1 MCRAFRARPGDNE
14 VDARD
19 QRIISKDHVRP
30 CPRRQNGASPI
41 DFLVLNAA
49 DVERFHLGIHTFVWA
64 WEEKVL
70 LG

>member
-1 MCRAFRARPGDNE
+1 MSLVGT
-14 VDARD
+14 
-19 QRIISKDHVRP
+19 
-30 CPRRQNGASPI
+30 RQNGASPI